1 MIEIL
6 LSPFEFEFMN
16 MALVITL
23 ILSLPCAMLSAFLV
37 LKGWSLLG
45 DAMSHAV
52 FPGVVLA
59 WWIGFPF
66 AIGAFIAGMLC
77 ALATGFIS
85 QNSRIKPNTV
95 MGIVFSGMFGAGLVL
110 YLKLKPEV
118 HLDHILFG
126 DMLGIGLADIA
137 QTAAIALLVVLV
149 LSVKWRD
156 LLLHAFDPQ
165 QARACGI
172 NANLMHYGLLCL
184 IALTIVAALKSVGV
198 ILSIAMLIA
207 PGAIALLLARRFL
220 QVMLLAALIAI
231 LTGFCGVYASFF
243 LDSAPGPT
251 IVVLYSLSFVVTFVS
266 VSWRERANGRGSV
279 AVEESSGR

>member
-1 MIEIL
+1 MSEIL
-6 LSPFEFEFMN
+6 LSPFQFEFMN
-16 MALVITL
+16 MALIITL
-23 ILSLPCAMLSAFLV
+23 LLSLPCAMLSAFLV

-59 WWIGFPF
+59 WWIGLPY

-85 QNSRIKPNTV
+85 QNSRIKPDTV

-126 DMLGIGLADIA
+126 DMLGIAWSDIA
-137 QTAAIALLVVLV
+137 QTAAIALLVVVL

-172 NANLMHYGLLCL
+172 NGNLMHYGLLCL

-220 QVMLLAALIAI
+220 QVMLLAVLIAVV
-231 LTGFCGVYASFF
+231 TGVCGIYASFF

-251 IVVLYSLSFVVTFVS
+251 IVVLYSLMFVVTFVV
-266 VSWRERANGRGSV
+266 VSWRDRARAKLAPSKLIT
-279 AVEESSGR
+279 

>member
-1 MIEIL
+1 MSEIL
-6 LSPFEFEFMN
+6 LSPFQFEFMN
-16 MALVITL
+16 MALIITL
-23 ILSLPCAMLSAFLV
+23 LLSLPCAMLSAFLV

-59 WWIGFPF
+59 WWIGLPY

-85 QNSRIKPNTV
+85 QNSRIKPDTV

-126 DMLGIGLADIA
+126 DMLGIAWSDIA
-137 QTAAIALLVVLV
+137 QTAAIALLVVLL

-172 NANLMHYGLLCL
+172 NGNLMHYGLLCL

-220 QVMLLAALIAI
+220 QVMLLAVLIAVV
-231 LTGFCGVYASFF
+231 TGVCGVYASFF

-251 IVVLYSLSFVVTFVS
+251 IVVLYSLLFVVTFVG
-266 VSWRERANGRGSV
+266 VSWRDRRV
-279 AVEESSGR
+279 ARCA

>member
-1 MIEIL
+1 MNELL
-6 LSPFEFEFMN
+6 LSPFQFEFMN
-16 MALVITL
+16 MALIVTL
-23 ILSLPCAMLSAFLV
+23 MLSLPCAMLSAFLV

-59 WWIGFPF
+59 WWIGLPY

-85 QNSRIKPNTV
+85 QNSRIKPDTV

-126 DMLGIGLADIA
+126 DMLGIGWADIA
-137 QTAAIALLVVLV
+137 QTAVIALLVVLV

-172 NANLMHYGLLCL
+172 NGNLMHYGLLCL

-251 IVVLYSLSFVVTFVS
+251 IVVLYSLLFVVTFVS
-266 VSWRERANGRGSV
+266 VSWRDSANRRSSA

>member
-1 MIEIL
+1 MIELL
-6 LSPFEFEFMN
+6 LSPFQFEFMN
-16 MALVITL
+16 MALVVTL
-23 ILSLPCAMLSAFLV
+23 MLSLPCAMLSAFLV

-59 WWIGFPF
+59 WWVGLPY

-85 QNSRIKPNTV
+85 QNSRIKPDTV

-126 DMLGIGLADIA
+126 DMLGIGWADIA
-137 QTAAIALLVVLV
+137 QTAVIALLVVLV

-172 NANLMHYGLLCL
+172 NGNLMHYGLLCL

-231 LTGFCGVYASFF
+231 LTGLCGVYASFF

-251 IVVLYSLSFVVTFVS
+251 IVVLYSLLFVVTFVS
-266 VSWRERANGRGSV
+266 VSWRDSENRRGSV
-279 AVEESSGR
+279 AVK

>member
-1 MIEIL
+1 MSEIL
-6 LSPFEFEFMN
+6 LSPFQFEFMN
-16 MALVITL
+16 MALIITL
-23 ILSLPCAMLSAFLV
+23 LLSLPCAMLSAFLV

-59 WWIGFPF
+59 WWIGLPY

-85 QNSRIKPNTV
+85 QNSRIKPDTV

-126 DMLGIGLADIA
+126 DMLGIAWADIA
-137 QTAAIALLVVLV
+137 QTAAIALLVVV
-149 LSVKWRD
+149 LLSLKWRD

-172 NANLMHYGLLCL
+172 NGNLMHYGLLCL

-220 QVMLLAALIAI
+220 QVMLLAVLIAVV
-231 LTGFCGVYASFF
+231 TGVCGIYASFF

-251 IVVLYSLSFVVTFVS
+251 IVVLYSLMFVVTFVV
-266 VSWRERANGRGSV
+266 VSWRDRRV
-279 AVEESSGR
+279 ARCA

>member
-16 MALVITL
+16 MALIITL

-85 QNSRIKPNTV
+85 QNSRIKPDTV

-126 DMLGIGLADIA
+126 DMLGIGWADIA

-172 NANLMHYGLLCL
+172 NANVMHYGLLCL

-220 QVMLLAALIAI
+220 QVMLLATLIAI

-251 IVVLYSLSFVVTFVS
+251 IVVLYSLLFVVTFVS
-266 VSWRERANGRGSV
+266 VSWRERANGRGL
-279 AVEESSGR
+279 AAIK

>member
-1 MIEIL
+1 MSEIL

-16 MALVITL
+16 MALIITL

-85 QNSRIKPNTV
+85 QNSRIKPDTV

-126 DMLGIGLADIA
+126 DMLGIGWADIA

-251 IVVLYSLSFVVTFVS
+251 IVVLYSLLFVVTFVS
-266 VSWRERANGRGSV
+266 VSWRERANRHGSV
-279 AVEESSGR
+279 AIK

>member
-1 MIEIL
+1 MSEIL
-6 LSPFEFEFMN
+6 LSPFQFEFMN
-16 MALVITL
+16 MALIITL
-23 ILSLPCAMLSAFLV
+23 LLSLPCAMLSAFLV

-59 WWIGFPF
+59 WWIGLPY

-85 QNSRIKPNTV
+85 QNSRIKPDTV

-126 DMLGIGLADIA
+126 DMLGIAWSDIA
-137 QTAAIALLVVLV
+137 QTAAIALLVVLL

-172 NANLMHYGLLCL
+172 NGNLMHYGLLCL

-220 QVMLLAALIAI
+220 QVMLLAVLIAVV
-231 LTGFCGVYASFF
+231 TGVCGVYASFF

-251 IVVLYSLSFVVTFVS
+251 IVVLYSLLFVVTFIG
-266 VSWRERANGRGSV
+266 VSWRERTRALSH
-279 AVEESSGR
+279 S

>member
-16 MALVITL
+16 MALIITL

-85 QNSRIKPNTV
+85 QNSRIKPDTV

-126 DMLGIGLADIA
+126 DMLGIGWADIA

-220 QVMLLAALIAI
+220 HVMLLAALIAI

-251 IVVLYSLSFVVTFVS
+251 IVVLYSLLFVVTFVS
-266 VSWRERANGRGSV
+266 VSWRERANGRGL
-279 AVEESSGR
+279 AAIK

>member
-1 MIEIL
+1 MSEIL
-6 LSPFEFEFMN
+6 LSPFDFEFMN
-16 MALVITL
+16 MALIITL

-85 QNSRIKPNTV
+85 QNSRIKPDTV

-126 DMLGIGLADIA
+126 DMLGIGWADIA

-220 QVMLLAALIAI
+220 TVMLLAVVIAT
-231 LTGFCGVYASFF
+231 LTGLCGVYASFF

-251 IVVLYSLSFVVTFVS
+251 IVVLYSLLFVVTFVG
-266 VSWRERANGRGSV
+266 VSWRDRANRHGF
-279 AVEESSGR
+279 ADIK

>member
-1 MIEIL
+1 MIELL
-6 LSPFEFEFMN
+6 LSPFQFEFMN
-16 MALVITL
+16 MALVVTL
-23 ILSLPCAMLSAFLV
+23 MLSLPCAMLSAFLV

-59 WWIGFPF
+59 WWVGLPY

-85 QNSRIKPNTV
+85 QNSRIKPDTV
-95 MGIVFSGMFGAGLVL
+95 MGIVFSGMFGAGLML

-126 DMLGIGLADIA
+126 DMLGIGWADIA
-137 QTAAIALLVVLV
+137 QTAVIALLVVLV

-172 NANLMHYGLLCL
+172 NGNLMHYGLLCL

-231 LTGFCGVYASFF
+231 LTGLCGVYASFF

-251 IVVLYSLSFVVTFVS
+251 IVVLYSLLFVVTFVS
-266 VSWRERANGRGSV
+266 VSWRDSENRRGSV
-279 AVEESSGR
+279 AVK